1 VKRLKRRDAYLQD
14 NAMQTQ
20 ETQKTAAPEVPAAD
34 PPSRNGQFNLLRW
47 FSLGSFFIIAAV
59 ALGLGYVST
68 RFVVDESVERD
79 SMLTAQFIQAIGD
92 GEIRHAGIT
101 LERTMGEMLD
111 PRHDN
116 DYPDVDPGSRAAA
129 RIEFLDHVEHL
140 PDTLL
145 AVVYALDRTVVW
157 STNPKMIGMR
167 VEGDEELD
175 ESFEMKEL
183 VSTSYHKIDDERPE
197 QMLLREPKY
206 LFIENYIPMF
216 NADKSKVMAMVEIYK
231 EPADL
236 VERIQRGFKA
246 IWLATALGGL
256 VIYLGLFWIVRRASM
271 LLQSQ
276 QKQLITNE
284 TFVALG
290 EMSSAVAHSLRNPLA
305 NIRSSAELAQ
315 EIASDGAQRN
325 IGDIISQ
332 VDRMSR
338 WVRELLVSLR
348 PMNDDYETVDLVLA
362 IDDTL
367 SAFDALIKRSNVQVH
382 FTPQA
387 CPPVVSQ
394 QVLLTQ
400 ILNSLFANALEA
412 MPKGGVLSIDIEQPR
427 PGEVRMTLSDTG
439 KGMSKQQQQMVF
451 KPFFTTK
458 QGGLGVG
465 LALVKRIMERFQ
477 GSVELTSQEQ
487 EGTRVC
493 LNFKVATGG
502 DYGAQ
507 HTAGRG

>member
-1 VKRLKRRDAYLQD
+1 
-14 NAMQTQ
+14 MQILEQ
-20 ETQKTAAPEVPAAD
+20 QKMPAPD
-34 PPSRNGQFNLLRW
+34 PPAVESKGWRGQFNLLRW
-47 FSLGSFFIIAAV
+47 FSLGSFLIIAGV
-59 ALGLGYVST
+59 ALGLGYIST
-68 RFVVDESVERD
+68 RFVVEESIERD

-92 GEIRHAGIT
+92 AEVRHAGIT
-101 LERTMGEMLD
+101 TTRTMGEMLD
-111 PRHDN
+111 PRQEN
-116 DYPDVDPGSRAAA
+116 AYPDVNPESRAAS

-140 PDTLL
+140 PDILL
-145 AVVYALDRTVVW
+145 ATVYALDRTVVW
-157 STNPKMIGMR
+157 STNPELIGVR
-167 VEGDEELD
+167 IEDDDELD
-175 ESFEMKEL
+175 ESFEMKEA
-183 VSTSYHKIDDERPE
+183 VSTSYHEIDEERPE
-197 QMLLREPKY
+197 QKLLREPQY

-216 NADKSKVMAMVEIYK
+216 NADRSKVIAMVEIYK
-231 EPADL
+231 EPVDL

-246 IWLATALGGL
+246 IWLATVLGGA
-256 VIYLGLFWIVRRASM
+256 VIYLALFWIVRRAAM

-276 QKQLITNE
+276 QKQLINNE
-284 TFVALG
+284 TFAALG

-315 EIASDGAQRN
+315 EIASQSAQKN
-325 IGDIISQ
+325 IGDIINQ

-348 PMNDDYETVDLVLA
+348 PMNDDYETVDLVMAL
-362 IDDTL
+362 DDTL
-367 SAFDALIKRSNVQVH
+367 SAFDALIKRSGVEVR
-382 FTPQA
+382 FTPQS
-387 CPPVVSQ
+387 CPPIVSQ

-412 MPKGGVLSIDIEQPR
+412 MPKGGVLSIDIDSPQP
-427 PGEVRMTLSDTG
+427 GHVRMTLNDTG
-439 KGMSKQQQQMVF
+439 KGMTKQQQQMAF

-465 LALVKRIMERFQ
+465 LALVKRIMERFE

-502 DYGAQ
+502 EYGAQ

>member
-1 VKRLKRRDAYLQD
+1 
-14 NAMQTQ
+14 MQTLEQ
-20 ETQKTAAPEVPAAD
+20 QKIPAPTTTAAAESKGWR
-34 PPSRNGQFNLLRW
+34 PPFNLVRW
-47 FSLGSFFIIAAV
+47 FSLASFFIIAGV
-59 ALGLGYVST
+59 ALGLGYIST
-68 RFVVDESVERD
+68 RFVVEESIERD
-79 SMLTAQFIQAIGD
+79 SMLTAQFVQAIGD
-92 GEIRHAGIT
+92 AEIRHAAIT
-101 LERTMGEMLD
+101 PKRTMGEMLD
-111 PRHDN
+111 PRQDN
-116 DYPDVDPGSRAAA
+116 AYPDVDPGARAAS

-140 PDTLL
+140 PDILL
-145 AVVYALDRTVVW
+145 ATVYALDRTVVW
-157 STNPKMIGMR
+157 STNPELIGVR
-167 VEGDEELD
+167 IEDDDELD
-175 ESFEMKEL
+175 ESFEMKEP
-183 VSTSYHKIDDERPE
+183 VSTSYHEIDEERPE
-197 QMLLREPKY
+197 QRLLREPQY

-216 NADKSKVMAMVEIYK
+216 NADKSKVIAMVEIYK

-246 IWLATALGGL
+246 IWLATLLGGAA
-256 VIYLGLFWIVRRASM
+256 IYLGLFWIVRRAAM

-276 QKQLITNE
+276 QKQLIANE

-315 EIASDGAQRN
+315 EIASQTAQKN

-348 PMNDDYETVDLVLA
+348 PVNDDSESVDLVLA

-367 SAFDALIKRSNVQVH
+367 SAFEPLIKRSNVEVS
-382 FTPQA
+382 FTPKSV
-387 CPPVVSQ
+387 PPVVSQ

-412 MPKGGVLSIDIEQPR
+412 MPKGGVLSIDLESPT
-427 PGEVRMTLSDTG
+427 PGQVCMILNDTG
-439 KGMSKQQQQMVF
+439 KGMTKQQQQMVF

-465 LALVKRIMERFQ
+465 LALVKRIMERFE

-487 EGTRVC
+487 EGTRVS

-502 DYGAQ
+502 EYGTQ
-507 HTAGRG
+507 HSAGRG

>member
-1 VKRLKRRDAYLQD
+1 
-14 NAMQTQ
+14 MQTLEEQ
-20 ETQKTAAPEVPAAD
+20 NAAVPTVPAAAEGKD
-34 PPSRNGQFNLLRW
+34 WRPPFNLVRW
-47 FSLGSFFIIAAV
+47 FSLASFLIIAAV

-68 RFVVDESVERD
+68 RFVVEESIERD

-92 GEIRHAGIT
+92 AEIRHASISPN
-101 LERTMGEMLD
+101 RTMGEMLD
-111 PRHDN
+111 PRQEN
-116 DYPDVDPGSRAAA
+116 AYPDVDPVTRAAA

-140 PDTLL
+140 PGILL
-145 AVVYALDRTVVW
+145 ATVYALDRTVVW
-157 STNPKMIGMR
+157 STNPELIGVR
-167 VEGDEELD
+167 IEDDEELD
-175 ESFEMKEL
+175 ESFEMKEA
-183 VSTSYHKIDDERPE
+183 VSTSYHEIDEERPE
-197 QMLLREPKY
+197 QRLLREPQY

-216 NADKSKVMAMVEIYK
+216 NADKSKVIAMVEIYK
-231 EPADL
+231 EPVDL

-246 IWLATALGGL
+246 IWLATLLGGA
-256 VIYLGLFWIVRRASM
+256 VIYLGLFWIVRRAAM

-276 QKQLITNE
+276 QKQLVANE

-315 EIASDGAQRN
+315 EIASQTAQKN
-325 IGDIISQ
+325 IGDIINQ

-348 PMNDDYETVDLVLA
+348 PVNDDFENVDLLLA

-367 SAFDALIKRSNVQVH
+367 NAFEPQIKRSNVEVR
-382 FTPQA
+382 FIPTTV
-387 CPPVVSQ
+387 PPVLSQ

-412 MPKGGVLSIDIEQPR
+412 MPKGGVLSIEIEQPSADQ
-427 PGEVRMTLSDTG
+427 VSMILNDTG

-502 DYGAQ
+502 EYGTQ

>member
-1 VKRLKRRDAYLQD
+1 
-14 NAMQTQ
+14 MQTLEEQ
-20 ETQKTAAPEVPAAD
+20 NAAAPTKPAAEEGKD
-34 PPSRNGQFNLLRW
+34 WRPPFNLVRW
-47 FSLGSFFIIAAV
+47 FSLASFFIIAVV

-68 RFVVDESVERD
+68 RFVVEESIERD

-92 GEIRHAGIT
+92 AEIRHASIT
-101 LERTMGEMLD
+101 PNRTMGEMLD
-111 PRHDN
+111 PRQEN
-116 DYPDVDPGSRAAA
+116 AYPDVDPQTRAAS

-140 PDTLL
+140 PDILL
-145 AVVYALDRTVVW
+145 ATVYALDRTVVW
-157 STNPKMIGMR
+157 STNPELIGLR
-167 VEGDEELD
+167 IEDDEELD
-175 ESFEMKEL
+175 KSFEMKEA
-183 VSTSYHKIDDERPE
+183 VSTSYHEIDEERPE
-197 QMLLREPKY
+197 QRLLREPRY

-216 NADKSKVMAMVEIYK
+216 NADKSKVIAMVEIYK
-231 EPADL
+231 EPVDL
-236 VERIQRGFKA
+236 VARIQRGFKA
-246 IWLATALGGL
+246 IWLATLLGGA
-256 VIYLGLFWIVRRASM
+256 VIYLGLFWIVRRAAT

-276 QKQLITNE
+276 QKQLVANE

-315 EIASDGAQRN
+315 EIASQTAQKN
-325 IGDIISQ
+325 IGDIINQ

-348 PMNDDYETVDLVLA
+348 PVNDDFESVDLVLA

-367 SAFDALIKRSNVQVH
+367 NAFEPQIKRSNVEVR
-382 FTPQA
+382 FIPTTV
-387 CPPVVSQ
+387 PPVLSQ

-412 MPKGGVLSIDIEQPR
+412 MPKGGVLSIEIEQPSADQ
-427 PGEVRMTLSDTG
+427 VNMILNDTG

-502 DYGAQ
+502 EYGTQ